1 MFTRRFLIGLFV
13 VGLALLAG
21 TTGQA
26 QDYERI
32 ITRAYEDVLGRQPD
46 KEGMRHFRSRMI
58 DERWDEARV
67 RAALRDSEEY
77 RLRQIDVVINRAYDD
92 LLRRKPDR
100 QGQETYRRKML
111 REGWDEQRVRQDIM
125 NSDEYRRRR

>member
-1 MFTRRFLIGLFV
+1 MFTRRFLIGLFLVSV
-13 VGLALLAG
+13 VLLAG
-21 TTGQA
+21 ISAQA

-32 ITRAYEDVLGRQPD
+32 ITRAYEDILGRQPD

-67 RAALRDSEEY
+67 RAALRDSDEY

-100 QGQETYRRKML
+100 QGQEAYRRKML